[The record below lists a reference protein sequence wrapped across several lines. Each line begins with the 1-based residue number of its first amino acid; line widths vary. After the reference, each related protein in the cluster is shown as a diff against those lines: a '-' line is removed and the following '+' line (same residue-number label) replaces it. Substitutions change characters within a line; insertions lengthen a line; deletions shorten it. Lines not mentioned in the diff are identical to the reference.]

1 MSTTSDN
8 GDQPQKK
15 DSRKLWYGIL
25 TVLLLSTW
33 CYIIIDKS
41 KTKET
46 IVQKDTQILTVSTE
60 KDSIQLAFN
69 NASLKLDSLQT
80 SNTKFQGALAEQNDK
95 ISKLKTDIN
104 RILSKKNASD
114 AELKQAKEMIAE
126 LNGKI
131 DGYSAEI
138 EKLKSENKEL
148 TNANTQLSSQKDSLS
163 VAAQNLQQNL
173 ATTQAAKK
181 NVEDLASTL
190 HASNIAILAIEKK
203 SSGKEIQTTTAK
215 RADLLR
221 FKFDLDENM
230 LAPSGTKEI
239 YISVIGPDGKV
250 ITDGSTF
257 TSRDEGAKTYT
268 SKVDV
273 NYEQGKR
280 TPVNVDWKNSTGKY
294 QIGDYKISIYHN
306 GFKIGEGVKTLKKG
320 GWFS

>member
-1 MSTTSDN
+1 MSDTTTSE
-8 GDQPQKK
+8 QTPQK
-15 DSRKLWYGIL
+15 DNRKLWYGIL
-25 TVLLLSTW
+25 TVLLLGTW

-69 NASLKLDSLQT
+69 SASLKLDSLQT
-80 SNTKFQGALAEQNDK
+80 NNTKYQGALAEQNDK
-95 ISKLKTDIN
+95 ISNLKREIGKVLN
-104 RILSKKNASD
+104 NKNATN

-138 EKLKSENKEL
+138 ERLKGENKVL
-148 TNANTQLSSQKDSLS
+148 TNSNTQLSSQKDSIN
-163 VAAQNLQQNL
+163 AEKQTLQQTL
-173 ATTQAAKK
+173 TTTEAAKK

-203 SSGKEIQTTTAK
+203 HSGKEIQTTTAK

-221 FKFDLDENM
+221 FTFDLDENM
-230 LAPSGTKEI
+230 VAPSGTKEI
-239 YISVIGPDGKV
+239 YICVVDPDGKA
-250 ITDGSTF
+250 ITDGTTF
-257 TSRDEGAKTYT
+257 TSRDSGSRVYT

-294 QIGDYKISIYHN
+294 QIGNYKISIFHN

-320 GWFS
+320 GLFS

>member
-1 MSTTSDN
+1 MNDTTTSEQTTPKDN
-8 GDQPQKK
+8 
-15 DSRKLWYGIL
+15 RKLWYGIL
-25 TVLLLSTW
+25 TVLLLGTW
-33 CYIIIDKS
+33 CYIIVDKS

-69 NASLKLDSLQT
+69 SASLKLDSLQT
-80 SNTKFQGALAEQNDK
+80 TNTKYQGALAEQNDK
-95 ISKLKTDIN
+95 ISNLKREIGK
-104 RILSKKNASD
+104 ILNNKNATLG
-114 AELKQAKEMIAE
+114 ELKQAKAMIEE

-138 EKLKSENKEL
+138 DRLKGENKVL
-148 TNANTQLSSQKDSLS
+148 TTSNAQLNSQKDSIN
-163 VAAQNLQQNL
+163 AEKQTLQQTL
-173 ATTQAAKK
+173 TTTEAAKK

-203 SSGKEIQTTTAK
+203 SSGKEKQTTTAK

-221 FKFDLDENM
+221 FTFDLDENM

-239 YISVIGPDGKV
+239 YICVVGPDGRA
-250 ITDGSTF
+250 ITEGSTF
-257 TSRDEGAKTYT
+257 MTRDSGAKAFT

-280 TPVNVDWKNSTGKY
+280 TPVNVDWKNGTGKY
-294 QIGDYKISIYHN
+294 QIGDYKISIFHN

-320 GWFS
+320 GLFS

>member
-1 MSTTSDN
+1 MSDTTTSE
-8 GDQPQKK
+8 QTPQK
-15 DSRKLWYGIL
+15 DNRKLWYGIL
-25 TVLLLSTW
+25 TVLLLGTW

-69 NASLKLDSLQT
+69 SASLKLDSLQT
-80 SNTKFQGALAEQNDK
+80 NNTKYQGALAEQNDK
-95 ISKLKTDIN
+95 ISNLKREIGKVLN
-104 RILSKKNASD
+104 NKNATN

-131 DGYSAEI
+131 VGYSAEI
-138 EKLKSENKEL
+138 ERLKGENKVL
-148 TNANTQLSSQKDSLS
+148 TNSNTQLSSQKDSIN
-163 VAAQNLQQNL
+163 AEKQTLQQTL
-173 ATTQAAKK
+173 TTTEAAKK

-203 SSGKEIQTTTAK
+203 HSGKEIQTTTAK

-221 FKFDLDENM
+221 FTFDLDENM
-230 LAPSGTKEI
+230 VAPSGTKEI
-239 YISVIGPDGKV
+239 YICVVDPDGKA
-250 ITDGSTF
+250 ITDGTTF
-257 TSRDEGAKTYT
+257 TSRDSGSRVYT

-294 QIGDYKISIYHN
+294 QIGNYKISIFHN

-320 GWFS
+320 GLFS